1 MKRCGL
7 NIWIY
12 CNTIHCSRLPSSV
25 EQCHDCAAPD
35 MLSVKYNTCAQ
46 SFCKSLLP
54 LHLTNKKEHLL
65 TFYISSWRMTI
76 EKNDKK
82 SAGRYFSSF
91 SWLHE
96 EMTYCQ
102 KNPITLILKSNICF
116 IKPNPYLA
124 DFLRYSKSSSHYE
137 KLYFISNMCSAH
149 AFVDK
154 TTNWVSGFEFQQN
167 LLTTNMKFQF
177 IELNPDLKS
186 WQQWIGINNL

>member
-1 MKRCGL
+1 M
-7 NIWIY
+7 
-12 CNTIHCSRLPSSV
+12 
-25 EQCHDCAAPD
+25 
-35 MLSVKYNTCAQ
+35 
-46 SFCKSLLP
+46 
-54 LHLTNKKEHLL
+54 
-65 TFYISSWRMTI
+65 
-76 EKNDKK
+76 KNDHWKKWQK

-124 DFLRYSKSSSHYE
+124 DFLRYSKSSSHCE

-186 WQQWIGINNL
+186 WQQWIGINNLKENFCWSKREKREWPCREAMWMCILNGHIPPFTLRL

>member
-1 MKRCGL
+1 MIAQHPTCCLSNIIHAL
-7 NIWIY
+7 N
-12 CNTIHCSRLPSSV
+12 
-25 EQCHDCAAPD
+25 
-35 MLSVKYNTCAQ
+35 LSVKVCSLCTSQTKKNTYWH
-46 SFCKSLLP
+46 FIFLHEEWP
-54 LHLTNKKEHLL
+54 LKK
-65 TFYISSWRMTI
+65 MT
-76 EKNDKK
+76 KK

-124 DFLRYSKSSSHYE
+124 DFLRYSKSSSHCE